1 MDYYKKYIKYKK
13 KYLQLKKNIQME
25 NSKNLNMEGGNLNV
39 PKIAFSNDTNN
50 SDIYSWND
58 NTKTLH
64 AFKNTY
70 IFLSSVYLCEFN
82 YFKNK
87 FNMSYCSQNALN
99 LYNLLKNINNK
110 YYLICINYLNDGPN
124 SYYDTDFQFG
134 ITETKNNGETYTEC
148 ARRGIIEEIGL
159 NFNIDDL
166 EKTKVNN
173 TYNNKII
180 CYIFKLSDLNH
191 EIINSNSKLKLNGGN
206 INIFHHK
213 RVTPFDHKKMKANIF
228 IYDTLNN
235 IIKYLS
241 ARYTEDLNNKHYII
255 DNNTSITNVKLIK
268 TNIEKK
274 NINICVIPLYDIKNM
289 LMLIYNKKIN

>member
-1 MDYYKKYIKYKK
+1 
-13 KYLQLKKNIQME
+13 
-25 NSKNLNMEGGNLNV
+25 
-39 PKIAFSNDTNN
+39 
-50 SDIYSWND
+50 
-58 NTKTLH
+58 
-64 AFKNTY
+64 
-70 IFLSSVYLCEFN
+70 
-82 YFKNK
+82 
-87 FNMSYCSQNALN
+87 MSYCSQNALN

-173 TYNNKII
+173 TYNDKII

-289 LMLIYNKKIN
+289 LMLIYNKK